1 MEFIASSATFLP
13 NCDLGLAR
21 HLEPSHPN
29 GGVVFHDSSPCPFA
43 LNQSQQAQ
51 VAADNSQVLFVVGC
65 LLVAEEVAK
74 ASKYWKISESLKSDP
89 QNILNKESNKTTLFT
104 SSREDLVV
112 GSNEKKGPWLAM
124 GYTGDGRLP
133 SYMGIII
140 NHKKDPY

>member
-1 MEFIASSATFLP
+1 MQLIASSATFLP

-51 VAADNSQVLFVVGC
+51 VAADNSEGHVLFVVAC

-74 ASKYWKISESLKSDP
+74 HPSIEKFAIPE
-89 QNILNKESNKTTLFT
+89 IRTNKMFFPKERFPKLSALH
-104 SSREDLVV
+104 
-112 GSNEKKGPWLAM
+112 
-124 GYTGDGRLP
+124 
-133 SYMGIII
+133 I
-140 NHKKDPY
+140 